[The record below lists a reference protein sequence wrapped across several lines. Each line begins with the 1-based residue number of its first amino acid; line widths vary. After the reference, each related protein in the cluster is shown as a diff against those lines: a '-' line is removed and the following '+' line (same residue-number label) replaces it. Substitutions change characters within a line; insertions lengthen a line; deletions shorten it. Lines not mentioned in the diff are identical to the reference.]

1 MSTYRHSRNSI
12 NFLFSMLLFL
22 VFILCC
28 IFTILIG
35 SRVYTNIRTRN
46 NDSFYSDTALS
57 YLSNKVRQADRSDG
71 ISVEEE
77 NGQSILLLRS
87 ETDGIVY
94 ETRIYEKDGLLLEL
108 FAEKGS
114 GLPLD
119 AGTPV
124 SYTHLVGFV
133 MLLLIGNHIHHGKTI
148 GIGHIVY
155 NTAAC
160 RIPSGPENQ
169 IGHLAFIP
177 FQHPAHIHHK
187 SVVVF
192 RQMAHSAVRF
202 ACPPIL
208 LPEAG
213 KQLGF
218 RQHRVLRQKARL
230 RKTV

>member
-1 MSTYRHSRNSI
+1 MSTYRYSRNSI

-124 SYTHLVGFV
+124 MECKNVSFDLSEADQS
-133 MLLLIGNHIHHGKTI
+133 LLLTI
-148 GIGHIVY
+148 SLTQADGSDR
-155 NTAAC
+155 TALF
-160 RIPSGPENQ
+160 S
-169 IGHLAFIP
+169 
-177 FQHPAHIHHK
+177 
-187 SVVVF
+187 
-192 RQMAHSAVRF
+192 
-202 ACPPIL
+202 
-208 LPEAG
+208 
-213 KQLGF
+213 
-218 RQHRVLRQKARL
+218 LRSTKGGG
-230 RKTV
+230 TP

>member
-22 VFILCC
+22 AFILCC

-35 SRVYTNIRTRN
+35 NRVYTNIRTRN

-124 SYTHLVGFV
+124 MECKNVSFDLSEAEHS
-133 MLLLIGNHIHHGKTI
+133 LLLTI
-148 GIGHIVY
+148 SLTQADGSVR
-155 NTAAC
+155 TALF
-160 RIPSGPENQ
+160 S
-169 IGHLAFIP
+169 
-177 FQHPAHIHHK
+177 
-187 SVVVF
+187 
-192 RQMAHSAVRF
+192 
-202 ACPPIL
+202 
-208 LPEAG
+208 
-213 KQLGF
+213 
-218 RQHRVLRQKARL
+218 LRSTKGGG
-230 RKTV
+230 TP